1 MLRFLAVFSLTLT
14 LTLALPAADWPQFLG
29 ATRDGATPET
39 VLPWKGELKSLWKQP
54 VGEAHSSP
62 VVANGIVYAFYQP
75 AEKSNA
81 LASVGGSMIY
91 PGFHSEGGSADAL
104 AAFDTKTGE
113 RIWEKSY
120 DREEF
125 KPLFGNGPRSTP
137 AVAAG
142 KVFTLG
148 GTGILTCWD
157 AKTGDIN
164 WKVDTLKDFKTR
176 NLFFGISTSPLVV
189 VDSVVVMA
197 GGKGAGVVAFD
208 VNSGKTVWQATD
220 DPASYSSPVA
230 ANGQIVLLT
239 GKGLLGVSDKG
250 RELWSVPLEGK
261 VGAKQLI
268 ESSATPLVVGDVV
281 IGSTVTSGSMAVRAS
296 PAPDGKYSTDRVW
309 YNKRLTCYFSTPVVV
324 GEHLYMINGAATIIN
339 PSIIL
344 RCVELKTGKV
354 AWEKKDV
361 GKYHAAIVRCGPA
374 GQERLLMLDDS
385 GALVL
390 FEANPKEYR
399 ELARSKVCGETWA
412 HPALVDGHVYLRDNE
427 NLICV
432 PLK

>member
-1 MLRFLAVFSLTLT
+1 MHRFLAAFPLTLT

-29 ATRDGATPET
+29 PTRDGATPEA
-39 VLPWKGELKSLWKQP
+39 VQPWKGELKPLWKQP

-62 VVANGIVYAFYQP
+62 VVAGGIVYAFYQP
-75 AEKSNA
+75 RDKN
-81 LASVGGSMIY
+81 
-91 PGFHSEGGSADAL
+91 ADAL
-104 AAFDTKTGE
+104 AAFDARTGD
-113 RIWEKSY
+113 RKWEKSY

-137 AVAAG
+137 VVSGG

-148 GTGILTCWD
+148 GIGILACWD
-157 AKTGDIN
+157 AKTGEIA
-164 WKVDTLKDFKTR
+164 WKVDTLKEFKTR
-176 NLFFGISTSPLVV
+176 NLFFGVSTSPLVIG
-189 VDSVVVMA
+189 DTVVVMV

-208 VNSGKTVWQATD
+208 AKTGKPVWQAAD
-220 DPASYSSPVA
+220 DPASYSSPVP

-239 GKGLLGVSDKG
+239 GAGLLGLSGKG
-250 RELWSVPLEGK
+250 EKLWSTPLEGK

-281 IGSTVTSGSMAVRAS
+281 IGSTVTSGSMAVRAYRE
-296 PAPDGKYSTDRVW
+296 ANGKYSTARVW
-309 YNKRLTCYFSTPVVV
+309 ENKLLTCYFSTPVVV

-339 PSIIL
+339 PSITL

-354 AWEKKDV
+354 AWERKNV
-361 GKYHAAIVRCGPA
+361 GKYHAAIVRCGEP
-374 GQERLLMLDDS
+374 GQERLLMLDDAGVLS
-385 GALVL
+385 L
-390 FEANPKEYR
+390 FEANSKEYK

-412 HPALVDGHVYLRDNE
+412 HPALVDGHVYLRDNA